1 MEPHGHL
8 SFVVLIAY
16 SSLVYD
22 NMHDSRIRK
31 IFFFSNILSMAF
43 SIDMTQ
49 VSIMIHIDIQLSE
62 SESESDSP
70 VLVGAIEIQWAI
82 SGILAGHG
90 RVATKGKNC
99 SSFFFSPTL
108 WPLGHRLTSVK
119 SRSLVVSQLCA
130 VFSFSFFFNSL

>member
-43 SIDMTQ
+43 SIDMNQ

-99 SSFFFSPTL
+99 SSFFFLSHIVATRTQTDKREVPFS
-108 WPLGHRLTSVK
+108 G
-119 SRSLVVSQLCA
+119 
-130 VFSFSFFFNSL
+130 SFSVVCCF